1 MLVGFNFFRS
11 LEHIF
16 NEDGGAESI
25 AGIPLSTYSTEAA
38 ANIVAIFAQWEFFS
52 ISFIIFFVTHSYKNE
67 RTHTTYVDY
76 CCFGEYFKRRGW
88 VLKSLI
94 LEDAP
99 PGAVS
104 LILGLVTLAVFF
116 ISIKDN

>member
-1 MLVGFNFFRS
+1 ML
-11 LEHIF
+11 
-16 NEDGGAESI
+16 
-25 AGIPLSTYSTEAA
+25 
-38 ANIVAIFAQWEFFS
+38 
-52 ISFIIFFVTHSYKNE
+52 FFVTHNYKNE

-76 CCFGEYFKRRGW
+76 CCLENILRGG
-88 VLKSLI
+88 VGLYKSLI

-104 LILGLVTLAVFF
+104 PILGLVTLAVFF